1 MSFYVNPNGQDSKV
15 YVEIVKQL
23 RLMIEQE
30 GLKPGDKL
38 PSERELCERLIVGR
52 SSVREA
58 LRALELLGLIETRRG
73 EGTFVRDFKGHQ
85 LVQLISTFILQDD
98 KAKTDIAETK
108 FLIEMDCL
116 TLVLKKS
123 QDKPLQDL
131 KKWAETVQFSD
142 DDFFLKVAQLADN
155 HLLLRLWTILKDY
168 YNSLKF
174 SKLDSSKQK
183 YANIIDKII
192 MREETEVREVY
203 KELRNLSND

>member
-1 MSFYVNPNGQDSKV
+1 MNPNGQDSKV

-73 EGTFVRDFKGHQ
+73 EGTFIRDFKGHQ

-98 KAKTDIAETK
+98 KAKRDIAETK
-108 FLIEMDCL
+108 FSIEMNCL
-116 TLVLKKS
+116 SLMLTKS
-123 QDKPLQDL
+123 KDSLLQDFKL
-131 KKWAETVQFSD
+131 WAETVHFSD

-168 YNSLKF
+168 YNSLRIPKV
-174 SKLDSSKQK
+174 DSPRQK
-183 YANIIDKII
+183 YIYIIDKII
-192 MREETEVREVY
+192 MRQESEVREAY
-203 KELRNLSND
+203 KEFRNLSNS

>member
-1 MSFYVNPNGQDSKV
+1 
-15 YVEIVKQL
+15 
-23 RLMIEQE
+23 MIEQE

-73 EGTFVRDFKGHQ
+73 EGTFIRDFKGHQ

-98 KAKTDIAETK
+98 KAKRDIAETK
-108 FLIEMDCL
+108 FSIEMNCL
-116 TLVLKKS
+116 SLMLTKS
-123 QDKPLQDL
+123 KDSLLQDFKL
-131 KKWAETVQFSD
+131 WAETVHFSD

-168 YNSLKF
+168 YNSLRIPKV
-174 SKLDSSKQK
+174 DSPRQK
-183 YANIIDKII
+183 YIYIIDKII
-192 MREETEVREVY
+192 MRQESEVREAY
-203 KELRNLSND
+203 KEFRNLSNS